1 MKIRSL
7 LCMIGL
13 VFAVGVVNAAD
24 PVDLRGKKGVVDP
37 NDLKNPK
44 PASGPKV
51 DPKDLKKNDP
61 KPPSMKTTPPPKL

>member
-7 LCMIGL
+7 FFVVTLA
-13 VFAVGVVNAAD
+13 FAATTAMAAD

-44 PASGPKV
+44 PSNEKKV
-51 DPKDLKKNDP
+51 DPRDLKKDDP
-61 KPPSMKTTPPPKL
+61 KPPSLKINHPPKL